1 MLLGKELKVKKT
13 IAFGLVVVAIL
24 AIALTAYAD
33 KPPKTG
39 PTRPVPGNGA
49 PCGFHYNL
57 NILAKWDH
65 FTCPCPE
72 YDEFGN
78 QVFGNVIFNPRVQED
93 GDPPITIL
101 MESGKKGPKGQKDDN
116 PQVFRVTDWCTESFP
131 DCISDGVYEDEGDW
145 AVLELPKNEEG
156 YLVFGKIAG
165 KPGDD
170 GEPQVA
176 ISPDLHYVQ
185 DELGNDLF
193 LFGLIDGDGV
203 WTFQSN
209 EEILYR
215 TDPTGT
221 KPGRGSQ
228 KYTDVTP
235 LFLWSGSVCYVD
247 PLDWPE
253 YCTIDNP
260 CDERWL
266 CCVDTS
272 DPADGTCDEYY
283 DAVWDGMLL
292 QWTCPAGGTPI
303 EARCR
308 SYGTEDEG
316 VWVFNIA
323 DFVGYLWDIDHTGAY
338 NIKIRFYPLPL
349 NDACNGEAMT
359 ASASTQ
365 TTLPDANGDGGVN
378 LLDLVAVASSFGSA
392 GGDADVNGDG
402 IVNILDLVMVATNLW

>member
-1 MLLGKELKVKKT
+1 VRKA

-24 AIALTAYAD
+24 AIALTAHAG
-33 KPPKTG
+33 KPDKTG
-39 PTRPVPGNGA
+39 PSRPVPGNGA

-72 YDEFGN
+72 YDDFGN
-78 QVFGNVIFNPRVQED
+78 QVFGNVIFNPREQ
-93 GDPPITIL
+93 GDADITIL
-101 MESGKKGPKGQKDDN
+101 MESGKKGPKNQKDQD

-131 DCISDGVYEDEGDW
+131 DCISDGVYEPEGDW
-145 AVLELPKNEEG
+145 ATLELPKNEEG
-156 YLVFGKIAG
+156 YLVVGKIAG
-165 KPGDD
+165 KPGED
-170 GEPQVA
+170 GNPRA
-176 ISPDLHYVQ
+176 IIGPGLEYVE
-185 DELGNDLF
+185 DELGNSLL

-203 WTFQSN
+203 WTFQSD

-235 LFLWSGSVCYVD
+235 LFQWSGSVCYVAPD
-247 PLDWPE
+247 DWPE
-253 YCTIDNP
+253 YCTVDNP
-260 CDERWL
+260 CDQRWL

-283 DAVWDGMLL
+283 DAVDDLMGG
-292 QWTCPAGGTPI
+292 WTCPAGGTLI
-303 EARCR
+303 EAQCR

-323 DFVGYLWDIDHTGAY
+323 DFVGYLWDLDHNGAY

-349 NDACNGEAMT
+349 NESCDGGGAT
-359 ASASTQ
+359 ASAAGPAISAAAPTAVA
-365 TTLPDANGDGGVN
+365 DANGDGRVN
-378 LLDLVAVASSFGSA
+378 LFDLVAVALNYGSTAA
-392 GGDADVNGDG
+392 GNPADVTGDG
-402 IVNILDLVMVATNLW
+402 RVDIFDLVLVGSSLF